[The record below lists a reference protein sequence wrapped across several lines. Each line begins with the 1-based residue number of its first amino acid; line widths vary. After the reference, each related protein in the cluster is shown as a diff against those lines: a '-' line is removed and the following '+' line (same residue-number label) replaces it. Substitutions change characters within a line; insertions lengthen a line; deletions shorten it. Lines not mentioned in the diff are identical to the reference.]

1 MKQFYVV
8 KNANYVT
15 ICTIALRDKNL
26 SLKAKGLYAFM
37 ANLPSEW
44 DYTIAGLVAVL
55 KEGRDAVMSALNEL
69 IENGYLQ
76 RYRVR
81 TSKGQMGDVVYI
93 LRERPNVDPN
103 VDCEKQIEAEK
114 ETKVGK
120 SHIGEPQAIN
130 TYFVSNERNK
140 EKLKKKNC
148 KTPHFA
154 NERTYTEEELNNLID
169 NVDEIKF

>member
-55 KEGRDAVMSALNEL
+55 KEGRDAVLSAVNEL
-69 IENGYLQ
+69 IEHGYLQ

-81 TSKGQMGDVVYI
+81 TAKGQMGDAVYI
-93 LRERPNVDPN
+93 LREHPFK
-103 VDCEKQIEAEK
+103 DCEKQIEVENQA
-114 ETKVGK
+114 KVGK
-120 SHIGEPQAIN
+120 SYLGKSQAID
-130 TYFVSNERNK
+130 TYFVSNEKNK
-140 EKLKKKNC
+140 ENFKKKAC
-148 KTPHFA
+148 HFA
-154 NERTYTEEELNNLID
+154 NERTYTEEELSKLID
-169 NVDEIKF
+169 NVDDIVF

>member
-37 ANLPSEW
+37 ANLPAEW

-55 KEGRDAVMSALNEL
+55 KEGRDAVLNAVNEL

-81 TSKGQMGDVVYI
+81 TAKGQMGDAVYI
-93 LRERPNVDPN
+93 LREHPFKDS
-103 VDCEKQIEAEK
+103 EKQVEAEN

-120 SHIGEPQAIN
+120 SYLGKGRTID
-130 TYFVSNERNK
+130 TYSVSNERNK
-140 EKLKKKNC
+140 ENFKKKSD
-148 KTPHFA
+148 HFI
-154 NERTYTEEELNNLID
+154 NERTYTEEELSKLID
-169 NVDEIKF
+169 NVDDIVF

>member
-1 MKQFYVV
+1 MKQFYIV

-55 KEGRDAVMSALNEL
+55 KEGRDAVISAINEL

-81 TSKGQMGDVVYI
+81 TAKGQMGDAVYI
-93 LRERPNVDPN
+93 LREHPFK
-103 VDCEKQIEAEK
+103 DCEKQVKTENQA
-114 ETKVGK
+114 KVGK
-120 SHIGEPQAIN
+120 SDIGQPQAIN
-130 TYFVSNERNK
+130 TYKVSNERNK
-140 EKLKKKNC
+140 EKFKKKTTC
-148 KTPHFA
+148 HFT
-154 NERTYTEEELNNLID
+154 NERTYTEEELSKLID
-169 NVDEIKF
+169 NIDDIEF

>member
-55 KEGRDAVMSALNEL
+55 KEGRDAVMSAINEL

-81 TSKGQMGDVVYI
+81 TAKGQMGEAVYI
-93 LRERPNVDPN
+93 LRERPNVD
-103 VDCEKQIEAEK
+103 CEKQVEAEK

-130 TYFVSNERNK
+130 NYSVINEKNK
-140 EKLKKKNC
+140 EKFKKKNC
-148 KTPHFA
+148 HFA
-154 NERTYTEEELNNLID
+154 NERTYTEEELEKLYDNID
-169 NVDEIKF
+169 DIVI